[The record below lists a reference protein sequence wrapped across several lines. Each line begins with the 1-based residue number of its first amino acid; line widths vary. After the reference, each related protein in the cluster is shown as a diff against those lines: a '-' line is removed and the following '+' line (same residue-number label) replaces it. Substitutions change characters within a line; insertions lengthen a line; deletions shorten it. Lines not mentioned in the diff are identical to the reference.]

1 MQGLLN
7 FSGRGFLPVIRQTE
21 AAECG
26 LACLAMVAFYHG
38 HRTDMNSLRRRY
50 AVSLKGVTLRDL
62 MEIAAHLGLACRPLR
77 IEVDHLSQLRL
88 PAILHWDM
96 DHFVVLK
103 ACKKHGIV
111 VHDPAAGEKWFPIT
125 EASRHLTGVVLELS
139 PSEGFCCTDQRV
151 RLPFSAFWSGMRGNS
166 HVLAQILV
174 LSVVI
179 EVLILAA
186 PFYMQLTVD
195 EVIARGD
202 VDLLLVLGLG
212 FALLVLIKVA
222 STAARSFIVLLLQ
235 NTLSFQIGA
244 RLFHHLVRLP
254 LSFFEK
260 RHIGDIL
267 SRFGSIE
274 PIRNMLAEGLIT
286 GLIDGLM
293 SVLMLALMFAYSVQ
307 LGFVVLL
314 AFALYAALRLA
325 LFRIFRQ
332 RSEAAIHSKAQ
343 EDSNFIETV
352 RAVQSL
358 KLLNRENERE
368 SQWLNRY
375 AEYVNANVRLGRARI
390 SFKAINDTIYGLE
403 NVITIYLAARLAL
416 DNLITV
422 GMIFAFVSYKLQFA
436 ERTALLIEK
445 LVDLRILGLH
455 LERLADIALTPL
467 ERGHD
472 QDLSYVRPIRGSIEL
487 RNVCFRYAEAEP
499 LILNNV
505 NLCIAPGQFVTIM
518 GPSGCGKTTLVKIM
532 LGLLEPTSGEVL
544 IDGLPLGQIGP
555 RAYREHIGAVMQE
568 DQLLSGSI
576 ADNIC
581 FFETT
586 FDRQWMIECAQIAGI
601 HDDIMAMP
609 MSYNSLIGDMGSS
622 LSGGQKQRV
631 LLARA
636 LYRRPK
642 ILFLDEGTAHLDTDK
657 EKEINANL
665 QHLNMTRVSIA
676 HRPEISHGADMII
689 RLSRAAQP
697 FQVGVSGGTPAAAPA
712 RDAGHTGF
720 AAEDAKSTKLAQGHD
735 ECSDGGRKGDYSK
748 QAGKIDYSKDGKG
761 EDFKHDG
768 GWKDAKNGDGLPQKD
783 YCGPKPPDDCGKGG
797 MYRNPGEPLAKLDFS
812 HGDFGSRS
820 PDHSGDIQGSARR
833 NAGRS

>member
-7 FSGRGFLPVIRQTE
+7 FTGRAFLPLIRQTE

-26 LACLAMVAFYHG
+26 LACLAMVASYHG
-38 HRTDMNSLRRRY
+38 YRTDMNSLRRRY
-50 AVSLKGVTLRDL
+50 PVSLKGVTLRDL

-77 IEVDHLSQLRL
+77 IELGHLKQLRL

-96 DHFVVLK
+96 AHFVVLK
-103 ACKKHGIV
+103 AYRKNGIV

-139 PSEGFCCTDQRV
+139 PTEGFCRKDEGV
-151 RLPFSAFWSGMRGNS
+151 RLPFSVFFSGMSGNV
-166 HVLAQILV
+166 HVLVQILV

-179 EVLILAA
+179 EILILAA

-212 FALLVLIKVA
+212 FAVLLLIKVA
-222 STAARSFIVLLLQ
+222 STATRSFIILILQ

-260 RHIGDIL
+260 RHIGDIV

-293 SVLMLALMFAYSVQ
+293 SALMLGLMFTYSIQ
-307 LGFVVLL
+307 LGFVVLF

-325 LFRIFRQ
+325 LFRMFR
-332 RSEAAIHSKAQ
+332 RRNEAAIHSKAD
-343 EDSNFIETV
+343 ENSTFIETV

-375 AEYVNANVRLGRARI
+375 ADYVNANVRLGRAKI
-390 SFKAINDTIYGLE
+390 NFKAMNDTIFGLE

-416 DNLITV
+416 DNLMTV

-472 QDLSYVRPIRGSIEL
+472 QDLSYVRPIRGAIEL

-499 LILNNV
+499 LILDNV
-505 NLCIAPGQFVTIM
+505 DLCVAPGQFVTIM

-532 LGLLEPTSGEVL
+532 LGLLEPTRGEVL

-555 RAYREHIGAVMQE
+555 RVYREQIGAVMQE

-586 FDRQWMIECAQIAGI
+586 FDQHWMIECARIAGI
-601 HDDIMAMP
+601 HDEIMAMP

-622 LSGGQKQRV
+622 LSSGQKQRV

-642 ILFLDEGTAHLDTDK
+642 ILFLDEGTAHLDTEK

-665 QHLNMTRVSIA
+665 RHQNMTRVSIA
-676 HRPEISHGADMII
+676 HRPEITHGADMII
-689 RLSRAAQP
+689 HLARAATP
-697 FQVGVSGGTPAAAPA
+697 LQVGDISRRPAVVPTH
-712 RDAGHTGF
+712 DAGFTGL
-720 AAEDAKSTKLAQGHD
+720 AAESAKSADSAEGRD
-735 ECSDGGRKGDYSK
+735 DCSDDVRKGEHSK
-748 QAGKIDYSKDGKG
+748 YAGNDDRSKDGKR
-761 EDFKHDG
+761 DYSKPDG
-768 GWKDAKNGDGLPQKD
+768 GCKDATNYSCPPHKDDCQPQKD
-783 YCGPKPPDDCGKGG
+783 SCAPNPSDDRGKSPPG
-797 MYRNPGEPLAKLDFS
+797 NPGEALANFDFS
-812 HGDFGSRS
+812 SL
-820 PDHSGDIQGSARR
+820 
-833 NAGRS
+833 GRGRQ

>member
-1 MQGLLN
+1 MQELLN
-7 FSGRGFLPVIRQTE
+7 FSGRRSLPLIRQTE

-26 LACLAMVAFYHG
+26 LACLAMVASYHG
-38 HRTDMNSLRRRY
+38 HRTDLNSLRRRY
-50 AVSLKGVTLRDL
+50 PVSLKGVTLRDL
-62 MEIAAHLGLACRPLR
+62 IEIAARLGLAGRPLR
-77 IEVDHLSQLRL
+77 IELDHLSQLRL

-96 DHFVVLK
+96 VHFVVLK
-103 ACKKHGIV
+103 AYKRKGIV
-111 VHDPAAGEKWFPIT
+111 VHDPAAGEKWIPIA
-125 EASRHLTGVVLELS
+125 EVARHFTGVVAELS
-139 PSEGFCCTDQRV
+139 PTEAFCRMDERV
-151 RLPFSAFWSGMRGNS
+151 RLPFSEFLSGMSRDT
-166 HVLAQILV
+166 HVLVQILV
-174 LSVVI
+174 LSAVI
-179 EVLILAA
+179 EILTLAA

-212 FALLVLIKVA
+212 FALLLLIKVA
-222 STAARSFIVLLLQ
+222 STATRSFIILILQ

-244 RLFHHLVRLP
+244 RLFHHLLRLP

-293 SVLMLALMFAYSVQ
+293 SVLMLALMFTYSVQ
-307 LGFVVLL
+307 LGVVVLS
-314 AFALYAALRLA
+314 AFTLYAALRLA
-325 LFRIFRQ
+325 LFRTFRQ
-332 RSEAAIHSKAQ
+332 RNETAIHCKAN
-343 EDSNFIETV
+343 ENSTFIETV

-368 SQWLNRY
+368 GQWLNRY
-375 AEYVNANVRLGRARI
+375 AAFVNANVRLGRAKI
-390 SFKAINDTIYGLE
+390 SFKAMNDTIFGLE

-472 QDLSYVRPIRGSIEL
+472 QELSYMRPIRGAIEL
-487 RNVCFRYAEAEP
+487 RNVSFRYAETEP
-499 LILNNV
+499 LILRDV
-505 NLCIAPGQFVTIM
+505 NLCVAPGQFVTIM

-532 LGLLEPTSGEVL
+532 LGLLEPTAGEVL
-544 IDGLPLGQIGP
+544 IDGLPLCQIG
-555 RAYREHIGAVMQE
+555 RRVYREQIGAVMQE

-581 FFETT
+581 FFDTT
-586 FDRQWMIECAQIAGI
+586 FDPRRMIECTRIAGI
-601 HDDIMAMP
+601 HDDIMTMP

-622 LSGGQKQRV
+622 LSSGQKQRV

-636 LYRRPK
+636 LYRGPK
-642 ILFLDEGTAHLDTDK
+642 ILFLDEGTAHLDTEK

-665 QHLNMTRVSIA
+665 RCLNMTRVSIA
-676 HRPEISHGADMII
+676 HRPEITHGADMIVH
-689 RLSRAAQP
+689 LATSVGPLPVGGATSRAQAR
-697 FQVGVSGGTPAAAPA
+697 APA
-712 RDAGHTGF
+712 RDAGPNGF
-720 AAEDAKSTKLAQGHD
+720 AAQGAESVDAARGYD
-735 ECSDGGRKGDYSK
+735 DCSGDGEKD
-748 QAGKIDYSKDGKG
+748 DYSKDPRTHDCSKNGRS
-761 EDFKHDG
+761 DYFKHDG
-768 GWKDAKNGDGLPQKD
+768 GSKDAKSADCQPHKSDDCQPQKGD
-783 YCGPKPPDDCGKGG
+783 PKPSDDRGKDDT
-797 MYRNPGEPLAKLDFS
+797 YRSPGEALARFNFS
-812 HGDFGSRS
+812 
-820 PDHSGDIQGSARR
+820 
-833 NAGRS
+833 NW

>member
-1 MQGLLN
+1 MQGMLN

-62 MEIAAHLGLACRPLR
+62 MEIGAHLGLACRPLR
-77 IEVDHLSQLRL
+77 IEVDHLCQLRL

-125 EASRHLTGVVLELS
+125 EASTHLTGVVLELS
-139 PSEGFCCTDQRV
+139 PSEEFCRKDQIV
-151 RLPFSAFWSGMRGNS
+151 RLPFSTFWSGMRGNS

-179 EVLILAA
+179 EILILAA

-222 STAARSFIVLLLQ
+222 STATRSFIVLILQ
-235 NTLSFQIGA
+235 NTLSFQIAA

-307 LGFVVLL
+307 LGFVVLF
-314 AFALYAALRLA
+314 AFALYAALRLV

-343 EDSNFIETV
+343 ENSTFIETV

-375 AEYVNANVRLGRARI
+375 ADYVNANVRLGRARI

-416 DNLITV
+416 DNVITI

-445 LVDLRILGLH
+445 LMDLRILGLH

-487 RNVCFRYAEAEP
+487 RKVCFRYAEAEP

-505 NLCIAPGQFVTIM
+505 SLCVASGQFVTIM

-555 RAYREHIGAVMQE
+555 RVYREHIGAVMQE

-586 FDRQWMIECAQIAGI
+586 FDQQWMIECAQIAGI
-601 HDDIMAMP
+601 HDDIIAMP

-622 LSGGQKQRV
+622 LSSGQKQRV

-657 EKEINANL
+657 EKEINTNL
-665 QHLNMTRVSIA
+665 QQLNMTRVSIA
-676 HRPEISHGADMII
+676 HRPEISHGADVII
-689 RLSRAAQP
+689 RLPTAARP
-697 FQVGVSGGTPAAAPA
+697 FQVGVSGRKPAAAPA
-712 RDAGHTGF
+712 RDADHTGF
-720 AAEDAKSTKLAQGHD
+720 AAEGAKSTKVAQGHD
-735 ECSDGGRKGDYSK
+735 DCSDDSRKGDHSH
-748 QAGKIDYSKDGKG
+748 AGKVDYSKDGKR
-761 EDFKHDG
+761 EYCKHDG
-768 GWKDAKNGDGLPQKD
+768 GWRDAKDDDCQPHNDGCD
-783 YCGPKPPDDCGKGG
+783 PKPSSDGGKGDT
-797 MYRNPGEPLAKLDFS
+797 YRNPGEALAEFDFS
-812 HGDFGSRS
+812 R
-820 PDHSGDIQGSARR
+820 
-833 NAGRS
+833 

>member
-7 FSGRGFLPVIRQTE
+7 FTGRAFLPLIRQTE

-26 LACLAMVAFYHG
+26 LACLAMVASYHG
-38 HRTDMNSLRRRY
+38 YRTDMNSLRRRY
-50 AVSLKGVTLRDL
+50 PVSLKGVTLRDL

-77 IEVDHLSQLRL
+77 IELGHLRQLRL

-96 DHFVVLK
+96 AHFVVLK
-103 ACKKHGIV
+103 ACKKNGIV
-111 VHDPAAGEKWFPIT
+111 VHDPAAGEKWVPIT

-139 PSEGFCCTDQRV
+139 PTEGFCRTDERV
-151 RLPFSAFWSGMRGNS
+151 RLPFSVFFSGMSGNT
-166 HVLAQILV
+166 HVLVQILV
-174 LSVVI
+174 LSVVTEI
-179 EVLILAA
+179 LILAA

-212 FALLVLIKVA
+212 FALLLLTKVA
-222 STAARSFIVLLLQ
+222 STATRSFIILILQ

-260 RHIGDIL
+260 RHIGDIV

-293 SVLMLALMFAYSVQ
+293 SALMLALMFTYSIQ
-307 LGFVVLL
+307 LGFVVLF

-325 LFRIFRQ
+325 LFRMFR
-332 RSEAAIHSKAQ
+332 RRNEAAIHSKAD
-343 EDSNFIETV
+343 ENSTFIETV

-375 AEYVNANVRLGRARI
+375 ADYVNANVRLGRAKI
-390 SFKAINDTIYGLE
+390 SFKAMNDTIFGLE
-403 NVITIYLAARLAL
+403 NVVTIYLAARLAL
-416 DNLITV
+416 DNLMTV

-472 QDLSYVRPIRGSIEL
+472 QDLSYVRPIRGAIEL

-499 LILNNV
+499 LILENV
-505 NLCIAPGQFVTIM
+505 NLRVAPGQFVTLM

-544 IDGLPLGQIGP
+544 IDGLPLCQIGS
-555 RAYREHIGAVMQE
+555 RVYREQIGAVMQE

-586 FDRQWMIECAQIAGI
+586 FDQQWMIECARIAGI

-622 LSGGQKQRV
+622 LSSGQKQRV

-642 ILFLDEGTAHLDTDK
+642 ILFLDEGTAHLDTEK

-665 QHLNMTRVSIA
+665 RHLNMTRVSIA
-676 HRPEISHGADMII
+676 HRPEITHGADMII
-689 RLSRAAQP
+689 HLARATKP
-697 FQVGVSGGTPAAAPA
+697 LQVGARSCRPAAAPA
-712 RDAGHTGF
+712 HDAGLTRF
-720 AAEDAKSTKLAQGHD
+720 AAEGAKSTEAAQGHND
-735 ECSDGGRKGDYSK
+735 CTDDSRKGDFSGHDGKDNYSKGGKGDYSNLH
-748 QAGKIDYSKDGKG
+748 GVWKDVKNDCCPPPKNHSQPKNHCAPNPSDDRGKG
-761 EDFKHDG
+761 KADTSRD
-768 GWKDAKNGDGLPQKD
+768 
-783 YCGPKPPDDCGKGG
+783 
-797 MYRNPGEPLAKLDFS
+797 PGEALAKFDFS
-812 HGDFGSRS
+812 
-820 PDHSGDIQGSARR
+820 
-833 NAGRS
+833 NL

>member
-1 MQGLLN
+1 
-7 FSGRGFLPVIRQTE
+7 
-21 AAECG
+21 
-26 LACLAMVAFYHG
+26 
-38 HRTDMNSLRRRY
+38 
-50 AVSLKGVTLRDL
+50 
-62 MEIAAHLGLACRPLR
+62 MEIAARLGLTGRPLR
-77 IEVDHLSQLRL
+77 IELVHLSQLRL

-96 DHFVVLK
+96 VHFVVLK
-103 ACKKHGIV
+103 ALKKDGVV
-111 VHDPAAGEKWFPIT
+111 VHDPAAGEKWFSIT
-125 EASRHLTGVVLELS
+125 EVARHFTGIVLELS
-139 PSEGFCCTDQRV
+139 PTEAFCCADERV
-151 RLPFSAFWSGMRGNS
+151 RLPFSVFWSGMSGNTHS
-166 HVLAQILV
+166 MMQILI
-174 LSVVI
+174 LSIVV
-179 EVLILAA
+179 ESLILAA

-202 VDLLLVLGLG
+202 ADLMVVLGLG
-212 FALLVLIKVA
+212 FALLLLIKA
-222 STAARSFIVLLLQ
+222 GSTAARSFIVLILQ
-235 NTLSFQIGA
+235 NTFSFQIGA

-267 SRFGSIE
+267 SRFNSIE

-293 SVLMLALMFAYSVQ
+293 SVLMLTLMFIYSVQ

-325 LFRIFRQ
+325 LFRMFRQ
-332 RSEAAIHSKAQ
+332 RNEAAIHSKAD
-343 EDSNFIETV
+343 ENSTFIETV
-352 RAVQSL
+352 RAVQSV

-375 AEYVNANVRLGRARI
+375 AAYVNANVRLGRAKI
-390 SFKAINDTIYGLE
+390 SFKAMNDTIFGLE

-416 DNLITV
+416 DNLMSV

-455 LERLADIALTPL
+455 LERLSDIALTPL

-472 QDLSYVRPIRGSIEL
+472 QDLSYMRTIRGAIEL
-487 RNVCFRYAEAEP
+487 RNVCFRYAEGEP

-505 NLCIAPGQFVTIM
+505 NLSVPAGQFVTIM
-518 GPSGCGKTTLVKIM
+518 GPSGCGKTTLLKIM
-532 LGLLEPTSGEVL
+532 LGLLEPTNGEVL
-544 IDGLPLGQIGP
+544 IDGIPLCQVGP
-555 RAYREHIGAVMQE
+555 RAYREQIGAVMQE

-586 FDRQWMIECAQIAGI
+586 FDLQEMIKCARIAGI
-601 HDDIMAMP
+601 HDELTAMP

-622 LSGGQKQRV
+622 LSSGQKQRV

-642 ILFLDEGTAHLDTDK
+642 ILFLDEGTAHLDTEK

-665 QHLNMTRVSIA
+665 RHLNMTRVSIA
-676 HRPEISHGADMII
+676 HRPEITHGADMI
-689 RLSRAAQP
+689 LHLAGAAGP
-697 FQVGVSGGTPAAAPA
+697 LQVATSPGPAAEPSHHDG
-712 RDAGHTGF
+712 RTGF
-720 AAEDAKSTKLAQGHD
+720 EAAGVKFAQAAQGHD
-735 ECSDGGRKGDYSK
+735 SCSKGDHLLARKDHHSE
-748 QAGKIDYSKDGKG
+748 DGK
-761 EDFKHDG
+761 DCPSKH
-768 GWKDAKNGDGLPQKD
+768 GWKGTNYGSESHNDDCEPQKD
-783 YCGPKPPDDCGKGG
+783 HCDYKPPDDTGKGDN
-797 MYRNPGEPLAKLDFS
+797 YRTPGETLAKIDFS
-812 HGDFGSRS
+812 RW
-820 PDHSGDIQGSARR
+820 
-833 NAGRS
+833 

>member
-7 FSGRGFLPVIRQTE
+7 FTGRAFLPLVRQTE

-26 LACLAMVAFYHG
+26 LACLAMVASYHG
-38 HRTDMNSLRRRY
+38 YRTDMNSLRRRY
-50 AVSLKGVTLRDL
+50 PVSLKGVTLRDL

-77 IEVDHLSQLRL
+77 IELGHLRQLRL

-96 DHFVVLK
+96 AHFVVLK
-103 ACKKHGIV
+103 AYKKNGIV
-111 VHDPAAGEKWFPIT
+111 VHDPAAGEKWFPIS

-139 PSEGFCCTDQRV
+139 PTEGFCRTDERV
-151 RLPFSAFWSGMRGNS
+151 RLPFSVFFSGMSGNV
-166 HVLAQILV
+166 HVLMQILV
-174 LSVVI
+174 LSVVTEI
-179 EVLILAA
+179 LILAA

-212 FALLVLIKVA
+212 FALLLLTKVA
-222 STAARSFIVLLLQ
+222 STATRSFIILILQ

-260 RHIGDIL
+260 RHIGDIV

-293 SVLMLALMFAYSVQ
+293 SALMLALMFTYSIQ
-307 LGFVVLL
+307 LGFVVLF

-325 LFRIFRQ
+325 LFRMFR
-332 RSEAAIHSKAQ
+332 RRNEAAIHSKAD
-343 EDSNFIETV
+343 ENSTFIETV

-375 AEYVNANVRLGRARI
+375 ADYVNANVRLGRAKI
-390 SFKAINDTIYGLE
+390 SFKAMNDTIFGLE
-403 NVITIYLAARLAL
+403 NVVTIYLAARLAL
-416 DNLITV
+416 DNLMTV

-472 QDLSYVRPIRGSIEL
+472 QDLSYVRPIQGAIEL

-499 LILNNV
+499 LILENI
-505 NLCIAPGQFVTIM
+505 NLRVAPGQFVTLM

-544 IDGLPLGQIGP
+544 IDGLPLGQIGS
-555 RAYREHIGAVMQE
+555 RVYREQIGAVMQE

-586 FDRQWMIECAQIAGI
+586 FDQHWMIECARIAGI

-622 LSGGQKQRV
+622 LSSGQKQRV

-642 ILFLDEGTAHLDTDK
+642 ILFLDEGTAHLDTEK

-665 QHLNMTRVSIA
+665 RHLNMTRVSIA
-676 HRPEISHGADMII
+676 HRPEITHGADMII
-689 RLSRAAQP
+689 HLAKPARPL
-697 FQVGVSGGTPAAAPA
+697 QVGDISRRPAVAPTH
-712 RDAGHTGF
+712 DAGFTGL
-720 AAEDAKSTKLAQGHD
+720 AAESAKSADSAEGRD
-735 ECSDGGRKGDYSK
+735 DCSDDVRKGNHPKY
-748 QAGKIDYSKDGKG
+748 AGNEDCSKDGEK
-761 EDFKHDG
+761 DKPDG
-768 GWKDAKNGDGLPQKD
+768 GCNDATNYSCPRHKD
-783 YCGPKPPDDCGKGG
+783 YCQPQARGKSDTRG
-797 MYRNPGEPLAKLDFS
+797 NAGEALANFDFS
-812 HGDFGSRS
+812 SL
-820 PDHSGDIQGSARR
+820 
-833 NAGRS
+833 GRGRQ

>member
-7 FSGRGFLPVIRQTE
+7 FSGRAFLPLIRQTE

-26 LACLAMVAFYHG
+26 LACLAMVASYHG
-38 HRTDMNSLRRRY
+38 YRTDMNGLRRRY
-50 AVSLKGVTLRDL
+50 PVSLKGVTLRDL
-62 MEIAAHLGLACRPLR
+62 MQIATHLGLACRPLR
-77 IEVDHLSQLRL
+77 IELGHLGQLRL

-96 DHFVVLK
+96 VHFVVLK
-103 ACKKHGIV
+103 AHKKNGIV
-111 VHDPAAGEKWFPIT
+111 VHDPAAGEKWFSLA
-125 EASRHLTGVVLELS
+125 EASKHLTGVVLELS
-139 PSEGFCCTDQRV
+139 PTQEFCRTDERV
-151 RLPFSAFWSGMRGNS
+151 RLPFSVFFSGINGNT
-166 HVLAQILV
+166 HVLVQILV

-179 EVLILAA
+179 EILTLAA

-212 FALLVLIKVA
+212 FALLLLIKVA
-222 STAARSFIVLLLQ
+222 STATRSFIILILQ
-235 NTLSFQIGA
+235 NTLSFQIGV

-260 RHIGDIL
+260 RHIGDIV

-293 SVLMLALMFAYSVQ
+293 SVLMLALMFTYSVQ
-307 LGFVVLL
+307 LGFVVLF

-325 LFRIFRQ
+325 LFRMFRQ
-332 RSEAAIHSKAQ
+332 CNEAAIHSKAN
-343 EDSNFIETV
+343 ENSTFIETV

-358 KLLNRENERE
+358 KLLNRETERE

-375 AEYVNANVRLGRARI
+375 ADFVNANVRLGRARI
-390 SFKAINDTIYGLE
+390 SFRAMNDTIFGLE

-416 DNLITV
+416 DNLMTV

-436 ERTALLIEK
+436 ERSALLIEK

-455 LERLADIALTPL
+455 LERVADIALTPL

-472 QDLSYVRPIRGSIEL
+472 QDLSYMRPIRGAMEL

-499 LILNNV
+499 LILENV
-505 NLCIAPGQFVTIM
+505 NLRVAPGQFVTIM

-532 LGLLEPTSGEVL
+532 LGLLEPTNGEVL
-544 IDGLPLGQIGP
+544 IDGLPLGQIGS
-555 RAYREHIGAVMQE
+555 RVYREQIGAVMQE

-586 FDRQWMIECAQIAGI
+586 FDQHWMIECARIAGI

-622 LSGGQKQRV
+622 LSSGQKQRV

-642 ILFLDEGTAHLDTDK
+642 ILFLDEGTAHLDTEK

-665 QHLNMTRVSIA
+665 RHLNMTRVSIA
-676 HRPEISHGADMII
+676 HRPEITHGADMII
-689 RLSRAAQP
+689 HLARAARP
-697 FQVGVSGGTPAAAPA
+697 LQVGDINRRPAVAPTDDAAFSGL
-712 RDAGHTGF
+712 
-720 AAEDAKSTKLAQGHD
+720 AAESAKSADSAEGRD
-735 ECSDGGRKGDYSK
+735 DCSDDCSDDFRKGDHSK
-748 QAGKIDYSKDGKG
+748 YAGNDDCSKDGQRDYSKP
-761 EDFKHDG
+761 DG
-768 GWKDAKNGDGLPQKD
+768 GCKDATNYSCPPHKDYCQPQKD
-783 YCGPKPPDDCGKGG
+783 SCAPNPSDDRGKSDTRG
-797 MYRNPGEPLAKLDFS
+797 NPGEALANFDFS
-812 HGDFGSRS
+812 SL
-820 PDHSGDIQGSARR
+820 
-833 NAGRS
+833 GRGRQ

>member
-7 FSGRGFLPVIRQTE
+7 FSGRAFLPVIRQTE
-21 AAECG
+21 ATECG
-26 LACLAMVAFYHG
+26 LACLAMIASYHG

-50 AVSLKGVTLRDL
+50 PVSLKGVTLRDL
-62 MEIAAHLGLACRPLR
+62 MEIAAHLKLACRPLR
-77 IEVDHLSQLRL
+77 IEIGHLGQLRL

-96 DHFVVLK
+96 VHFVVLK
-103 ACKKHGIV
+103 AYKKKGIL
-111 VHDPAAGEKWFPIT
+111 VHDPAAGEKWLPIT
-125 EASRHLTGVVLELS
+125 EASKHLTGVVLELS
-139 PSEGFCCTDQRV
+139 PTEEFCRTDERV
-151 RLPFSAFWSGMRGNS
+151 RLPFSAFFSGMS
-166 HVLAQILV
+166 THTLTQILV

-179 EVLILAA
+179 EILTLAA

-212 FALLVLIKVA
+212 FALLLLIKVV
-222 STAARSFIVLLLQ
+222 STATRSFVVLVLQ

-267 SRFGSIE
+267 SRFNSIE

-293 SVLMLALMFAYSVQ
+293 SVLMLALMFTYSVQ
-307 LGFVVLL
+307 LGFVVLF

-325 LFRIFRQ
+325 LFRMFRQ
-332 RSEAAIHSKAQ
+332 RSEAAIHSKAH
-343 EDSNFIETV
+343 ENSTFIETV

-375 AEYVNANVRLGRARI
+375 AAYVNANVRLGRARI
-390 SFKAINDTIYGLE
+390 SFKAMNDTIFGLE
-403 NVITIYLAARLAL
+403 NIITIYLAARLAL

-436 ERTALLIEK
+436 ERTAMLIEK

-455 LERLADIALTPL
+455 LERLADIAITPL

-472 QDLSYVRPIRGSIEL
+472 QNLSYMRPVRGAIEL
-487 RNVCFRYAEAEP
+487 RNVCFRYAETES
-499 LILNNV
+499 LILDNV
-505 NLCIAPGQFVTIM
+505 NLCVAPGQFVTIM
-518 GPSGCGKTTLVKIM
+518 GPSGCGKTTLLKIM
-532 LGLLEPTSGEVL
+532 LGLLEPTSGQVL
-544 IDGLPLGQIGP
+544 IDGVPLGKIGP
-555 RAYREHIGAVMQE
+555 RVYREQIGAVMQE

-586 FDRQWMIECAQIAGI
+586 FDLQGMIECARIAGI

-622 LSGGQKQRV
+622 LSSGQKQRV

-636 LYRRPK
+636 LYRRPR

-665 QHLNMTRVSIA
+665 RHLNMTRVSVA
-676 HRPEISHGADMII
+676 HRPEITHGADMII
-689 RLSRAAQP
+689 HLATAAGP
-697 FQVGVSGGTPAAAPA
+697 LQVGVTSRRQAAASA
-712 RDAGHTGF
+712 RDAGLTGF
-720 AAEDAKSTKLAQGHD
+720 AAESAKSADAAQGD
-735 ECSDGGRKGDYSK
+735 DDGGEGDYSKHAKKDDYSRGGKGDYS
-748 QAGKIDYSKDGKG
+748 
-761 EDFKHDG
+761 KHDG
-768 GWKDAKNGDGLPQKD
+768 GWKDAKNDDCPRKDYCQPQKD
-783 YCGPKPPDDCGKGG
+783 YCDIKPSDDCGKGDS
-797 MYRNPGEPLAKLDFS
+797 YRNPGEALAKIDFS
-812 HGDFGSRS
+812 
-820 PDHSGDIQGSARR
+820 RR
-833 NAGRS
+833 

>member
-7 FSGRGFLPVIRQTE
+7 FSGRSYLPVIRQTE
-21 AAECG
+21 ATECG
-26 LACLAMVAFYHG
+26 LACLAMVASYHG
-38 HRTDMNSLRRRY
+38 HRTDLNSLRRRHP
-50 AVSLKGVTLRDL
+50 VSLKGVTLRDL

-77 IEVDHLSQLRL
+77 IEIGHLCQLRL

-96 DHFVVLK
+96 AHFVVLK
-103 ACKKHGIV
+103 AYRKKGIV
-111 VHDPAAGEKWFPIT
+111 VHDPAGGEKWFPLI
-125 EASRHLTGVVLELS
+125 EASRHLTGVALELS
-139 PSEGFCCTDQRV
+139 PTEEFCRTDERL
-151 RLPFSAFWSGMRGNS
+151 RLPFSVFWSGMSRNTCA
-166 HVLAQILV
+166 LAQILV

-179 EVLILAA
+179 EILLLAA

-202 VDLLLVLGLG
+202 VDLLVVLGLG
-212 FALLVLIKVA
+212 FALLLLIKVA
-222 STAARSFIVLLLQ
+222 STATRSFIILILQ

-260 RHIGDIL
+260 RHIGDVL
-267 SRFGSIE
+267 SRFNSIE
-274 PIRNMLAEGLIT
+274 PIRNVLAEGLIT

-293 SVLMLALMFAYSVQ
+293 SVLMLGLMFTYSVQ
-307 LGFVVLL
+307 LGLVVLL
-314 AFALYAALRLA
+314 AFTLYAALRLA
-325 LFRIFRQ
+325 LFRMFRQ
-332 RSEAAIHSKAQ
+332 RSEAAIHSKAD
-343 EDSNFIETV
+343 ENSTFIETV
-352 RAVQSL
+352 RAVQSI
-358 KLLNRENERE
+358 KLLNRESERE

-375 AEYVNANVRLGRARI
+375 AAYINANVRLGRARI
-390 SFKAINDTIYGLE
+390 SFKAMNDTIFGLE

-445 LVDLRILGLH
+445 LVDVRILGLH

-472 QDLSYVRPIRGSIEL
+472 RDLSYIRQIRGAIEL
-487 RNVCFRYAEAEP
+487 RNVCFRYAEGEA

-505 NLCIAPGQFVTIM
+505 NLCVAPGQFVTIM
-518 GPSGCGKTTLVKIM
+518 GPSGCGKSTLVKIM

-555 RAYREHIGAVMQE
+555 RAYREQIGAVMQE

-581 FFETT
+581 FFDTT
-586 FDRQWMIECAQIAGI
+586 FDPQGMIDCARIAGI

-622 LSGGQKQRV
+622 LSSGQKQRV

-642 ILFLDEGTAHLDTDK
+642 ILFLDEGTAHLDTEK

-665 QHLNMTRVSIA
+665 RHLNMTRVSVA
-676 HRPEISHGADMII
+676 HRPEITHGADMIVH
-689 RLSRAAQP
+689 LASASGP
-697 FQVGVSGGTPAAAPA
+697 SQVGIPSRSAAAAPA
-712 RDAGHTGF
+712 GDAGSAELAVEGTRSGD
-720 AAEDAKSTKLAQGHD
+720 AASVVDDHADRSNHGCT
-735 ECSDGGRKGDYSK
+735 SDYSDR
-748 QAGKIDYSKDGKG
+748 AGKDNHSNDGKG
-761 EDFKHDG
+761 DQSKHDG
-768 GWKDAKNGDGLPQKD
+768 DFKRAKNDGCQPSRDDPPKKD
-783 YCGPKPPDDCGKGG
+783 NCRPKPRGDRGNGG
-797 MYRNPGEPLAKLDFS
+797 NDRNPGEALAKIDFS
-812 HGDFGSRS
+812 
-820 PDHSGDIQGSARR
+820 QW
-833 NAGRS
+833 

>member
-7 FSGRGFLPVIRQTE
+7 FSGRRFLPVIRQTE
-21 AAECG
+21 ATECG
-26 LACLAMVAFYHG
+26 LACLAMVASYHG

-50 AVSLKGVTLRDL
+50 PVSLKGVTLRDL
-62 MEIAAHLGLACRPLR
+62 IEIAAHLDLGCRPLR
-77 IEVDHLSQLRL
+77 IEIGHLNQLRL

-96 DHFVVLK
+96 VHFVVLK
-103 ACKKHGIV
+103 AFKKKGIV

-125 EASRHLTGVVLELS
+125 EASKHLTGVVLELS
-139 PSEGFCCTDQRV
+139 PTEGFCRADERV
-151 RLPFSAFWSGMRGNS
+151 RLPFSAFFSGISRNT
-166 HVLAQILV
+166 HTLTQILV

-179 EVLILAA
+179 EILNLAA

-212 FALLVLIKVA
+212 FALLVLIKLG
-222 STAARSFIVLLLQ
+222 STATRSFIVLVLQ

-267 SRFGSIE
+267 SRFNSIE

-293 SVLMLALMFAYSVQ
+293 SMLMLGLMFTYSAQ
-307 LGFVVLL
+307 LGFVVLSS
-314 AFALYAALRLA
+314 FALYAVLRLA
-325 LFRIFRQ
+325 LFRMFRQ
-332 RSEAAIHSKAQ
+332 RSEAAIHSKAD

-375 AEYVNANVRLGRARI
+375 AAYVNANVRLGRAKI
-390 SFKAINDTIYGLE
+390 SFKAMNDAIFGLE
-403 NVITIYLAARLAL
+403 NVVTIYLAARLAL
-416 DNLITV
+416 DNLLTV

-455 LERLADIALTPL
+455 LERLSDIALTPL
-467 ERGHD
+467 ERGHS
-472 QDLSYVRPIRGSIEL
+472 QDLSYMRPIRGAIEM

-505 NLCIAPGQFVTIM
+505 NLCVAPGQFVTIM

-555 RAYREHIGAVMQE
+555 RVYREQIGAVMQE

-586 FDRQWMIECAQIAGI
+586 FDLQGMIECARIAGI

-622 LSGGQKQRV
+622 LSAGQKQRV

-642 ILFLDEGTAHLDTDK
+642 ILFLDEGTAHLDTEK
-657 EKEINANL
+657 EREINANL
-665 QHLNMTRVSIA
+665 RHLKMTRVSIA
-676 HRPEISHGADMII
+676 HRPEITQGADMIVH
-689 RLSRAAQP
+689 LAAVAGP
-697 FQVGVSGGTPAAAPA
+697 LQVGVASRRPAAASA
-712 RDAGHTGF
+712 RDTGLTEF
-720 AAEDAKSTKLAQGHD
+720 AAESAKSAETTQERND
-735 ECSDGGRKGDYSK
+735 WSDDGSKSDYSK
-748 QAGKIDYSKDGKG
+748 HAGKDDYSKEGKVDYSTCDGA
-761 EDFKHDG
+761 
-768 GWKDAKNGDGLPQKD
+768 WKDAGNGDRQLDKHDCEPQKD
-783 YCGPKPPDDCGKGG
+783 CCGTKPSNDCGNGDTN
-797 MYRNPGEPLAKLDFS
+797 RNPGEALAKIDFS
-812 HGDFGSRS
+812 RW
-820 PDHSGDIQGSARR
+820 
-833 NAGRS
+833 

>member
-7 FSGRGFLPVIRQTE
+7 FSGRRCLPVIRQSE
-21 AAECG
+21 ATECG
-26 LACLAMVAFYHG
+26 LACLAMVASYHG

-50 AVSLKGVTLRDL
+50 PVSLKGVTLRDL
-62 MEIAAHLGLACRPLR
+62 MEIATHLGLACRPLR
-77 IEVDHLSQLRL
+77 IELGHLRQLRL

-96 DHFVVLK
+96 VHYVVLK
-103 ACKKHGIV
+103 AYRKRGIV
-111 VHDPAAGEKWFPIT
+111 VHDPAAGEKWFSIA

-139 PSEGFCCTDQRV
+139 PTEDFCCTDERV
-151 RLPFSAFWSGMRGNS
+151 QLPFSAFFSGMSGNT
-166 HVLAQILV
+166 HTLTQILV
-174 LSVVI
+174 LSVVV
-179 EVLILAA
+179 EILTLTA

-212 FALLVLIKVA
+212 FGLLLLIKVA
-222 STAARSFIVLLLQ
+222 STATRSFIVLVLQ
-235 NTLSFQIGA
+235 NTLSFHIGA

-254 LSFFEK
+254 LSFFER

-267 SRFGSIE
+267 SRFNSIE

-293 SVLMLALMFAYSVQ
+293 SVLMLALMFTYSVQ
-307 LGFVVLL
+307 LGFVVLC
-314 AFALYAALRLA
+314 ASVLYAALRLA
-325 LFRIFRQ
+325 FFRMFRQ
-332 RSEAAIHSKAQ
+332 RSEATIHSKAH
-343 EDSNFIETV
+343 ENSTFIETV

-375 AEYVNANVRLGRARI
+375 AGYINANVRLGRAKI
-390 SFKAINDTIYGLE
+390 SFKTMNDTIFGLE
-403 NVITIYLAARLAL
+403 NIVTIYLAARLAL

-472 QDLSYVRPIRGSIEL
+472 QDLSYMRPVRGAIEL
-487 RNVCFRYAEAEP
+487 RNVCFRYAETEP

-505 NLCIAPGQFVTIM
+505 NLCVAPGQFVTIM
-518 GPSGCGKTTLVKIM
+518 GPSGCGKSTLVKIM

-544 IDGLPLGQIGP
+544 IDGLPLRRIGL
-555 RAYREHIGAVMQE
+555 RVYREQIGAVMQE

-581 FFETT
+581 FFEST
-586 FDRQWMIECAQIAGI
+586 FDLQGMIECARIAGI
-601 HDDIMAMP
+601 HDDIVAMP

-622 LSGGQKQRV
+622 LSSGQKQRV

-642 ILFLDEGTAHLDTDK
+642 ILFLDEGTAHLDTEK

-665 QHLNMTRVSIA
+665 RHLSMTRVSVA
-676 HRPEISHGADMII
+676 HRPEITHGADMI
-689 RLSRAAQP
+689 LHLA
-697 FQVGVSGGTPAAAPA
+697 PAAAPLQVGITSRRPA
-712 RDAGHTGF
+712 TDDAGPTGF
-720 AAEDAKSTKLAQGHD
+720 GAEGAKSPEATQGHNNCCDDGNNGDGKNDFKHGCKDAKSDGGEPHKAQD
-735 ECSDGGRKGDYSK
+735 DCQPQQDYCDPKQSDG
-748 QAGKIDYSKDGKG
+748 
-761 EDFKHDG
+761 
-768 GWKDAKNGDGLPQKD
+768 
-783 YCGPKPPDDCGKGG
+783 CGKGG
-797 MYRNPGEPLAKLDFS
+797 SYRNPGEALAKLDFS
-812 HGDFGSRS
+812 RW
-820 PDHSGDIQGSARR
+820 
-833 NAGRS
+833 

>member
-1 MQGLLN
+1 MQALLN
-7 FSGRGFLPVIRQTE
+7 FSGRGFLPLIRQTE
-21 AAECG
+21 ASECG
-26 LACLAMVAFYHG
+26 LACLAMVASYHG
-38 HRTDMNSLRRRY
+38 YRTDMNSLRRRY
-50 AVSLKGVTLRDL
+50 AISLKGVTLRDL
-62 MEIAAHLGLACRPLR
+62 MGIAAHLGLACRPLR
-77 IEVDHLSQLRL
+77 IEVDHLCQLRL

-103 ACKKHGIV
+103 ACKKNGIV

-125 EASRHLTGVVLELS
+125 EASKHLTGVVLELS
-139 PSEGFCCTDQRV
+139 RSEEFCCTDQRV

-166 HVLAQILV
+166 HVLTQILV

-179 EVLILAA
+179 EILILAA

-212 FALLVLIKVA
+212 FALLLVIKVA
-222 STAARSFIVLLLQ
+222 STATRSFIVLILQ

-307 LGFVVLL
+307 LGFVVLV

-325 LFRIFRQ
+325 LFRMFRQ
-332 RSEAAIHSKAQ
+332 RSEAAIHCKAQ
-343 EDSNFIETV
+343 ENSTFIETV

-390 SFKAINDTIYGLE
+390 SFKAINDTIFGLE

-416 DNLITV
+416 DNLISV

-445 LVDLRILGLH
+445 LMDLRILGLH

-472 QDLSYVRPIRGSIEL
+472 QDLSYMRPIRGAIEL
-487 RNVCFRYAEAEP
+487 RNVCFRYADAEP

-505 NLCIAPGQFVTIM
+505 NLCVAPGQFVTIM

-532 LGLLEPTSGEVL
+532 LGLLEPTGGEVL

-555 RAYREHIGAVMQE
+555 RVYREQIGAVMQE

-586 FDRQWMIECAQIAGI
+586 FDQQWMIECAQIAGI

-622 LSGGQKQRV
+622 LSSGQKQRV

-676 HRPEISHGADMII
+676 HRPEIAHGADMII
-689 RLSRAAQP
+689 RLPTAARP
-697 FQVGVSGGTPAAAPA
+697 FQVGVTGRRPAAAPA
-712 RDAGHTGF
+712 RDAGLTGL
-720 AAEDAKSTKLAQGHD
+720 AAEDARSAGATQGHD
-735 ECSDGGRKGDYSK
+735 DCSDDGCKGDYSK
-748 QAGKIDYSKDGKG
+748 RAGKDDYSKDGKG
-761 EDFKHDG
+761 DYFKHDS
-768 GWKDAKNGDGLPQKD
+768 GWKDAKNDDCEPHNDCCQPQKD
-783 YCGPKPPDDCGKGG
+783 NCNPKSADNSGKGDT
-797 MYRNPGEPLAKLDFS
+797 YRNPGEVLAKFDFS
-812 HGDFGSRS
+812 RW
-820 PDHSGDIQGSARR
+820 
-833 NAGRS
+833 